1 VTNPTPP
8 LDGATRRREGDR
20 PTPASPPS
28 EHSVFPA
35 TRDEVAAH
43 FGQGVP
49 LVGMVHL
56 PALPGSPRWGGS
68 MERVLESA
76 ARDAE
81 AILEGGMDGV
91 LVENFGDVPFHP
103 GPAPPETLAA
113 MTLAVTTVRE
123 VAGDR
128 PVGLNVL
135 RNDARGGLGV
145 AAATGATFLRVNVH
159 TGTMFT
165 DQGTLE
171 GRAHETLRLRSI
183 LAPGLLLLAD
193 VLVKH
198 ATPPQ
203 GIDPGLAAGDLR
215 YRGLADILLVSGAR
229 TGVATDPA
237 RVLAAREAA
246 PDAPVWVGSGLTA
259 TNAGRLMERA
269 HGAIVGSSLQ
279 REGRAGQ
286 GIEVGRVR
294 ELVAAVR
301 G

>member
-8 LDGATRRREGDR
+8 SEGTPGRTHDPSSS
-20 PTPASPPS
+20 PTSTTSEPP
-28 EHSVFPA
+28 VLPA
-35 TRDEVAAH
+35 TRDQVATH
-43 FGQGVP
+43 FGRRVP

-56 PALPGSPRWGGS
+56 PALPGSPWWGGS

-81 AILEGGMDGV
+81 AILDGGMDGI

-103 GPAPPETLAA
+103 GPVPPETLAA
-113 MTLAVTTVRE
+113 MTLAVTRVRE

-171 GRAHETLRLRSI
+171 GRAHETVRLRSTLAPKLLI
-183 LAPGLLLLAD
+183 LAD
-193 VLVKH
+193 ILVKH

-215 YRGLADILLVSGAR
+215 HRGLADILLVSGAR
-229 TGVATDPA
+229 TGAATDPA
-237 RVLAAREAA
+237 RVLAAKEAA
-246 PDAPVWVGSGLTA
+246 PDAPVWVGSGLTPN
-259 TNAGRLMERA
+259 NASRLMERA

-279 REGRAGQ
+279 RDGRAGQ
-286 GIEVGRVR
+286 GIEVSRVR
-294 ELVAAVR
+294 KLVAAVR